1 MQSQEL
7 NYILGKILDAYRDA
21 SDLNFTVGKPM
32 QVERSGELMAIDP
45 NIFPGIL
52 TPFQTE
58 MIALNLMNNDARLL
72 KTLLLHGACDL
83 SYSVPGKGRFRVNVF
98 SKGGSYSVVMRKLE
112 MHIPNV
118 KELNLPEVFLDV
130 AKERNGIVFVT
141 GATGMGKSTT
151 LAAILNEINETKA
164 VHIITLED
172 PVEYQHQQKKATFNQ
187 REMGIDFDTYSNGL
201 KAALRQAPKVIL
213 VGEMRDYETCETA
226 LRAAETGHLVMSTLH
241 STDVTSAINRLLGM
255 FLSTEESQVR
265 IRVSDSLRWVIS
277 QRLVPKIN
285 GGRVAAFEIMRT
297 NMRVRELILKGE
309 TADKTYQNIME
320 AGTAFGMVTFDFYL
334 AKLFQRGIISDE
346 IAISYA
352 SHKGNAGRLIDQVKN
367 ARGEST
373 TYADVGKLEIDFR

>member
-72 KTLLLHGACDL
+72 KTLLMHGACDL

-118 KELNLPEVFLDV
+118 KELNLPDVFLDV

-151 LAAILNEINETKA
+151 LAAILNEINENKA

-187 REMGIDFDTYSNGL
+187 REMGIDFDSYSNGL

-241 STDVTSAINRLLGM
+241 SIDVTSAINRLLGM
-255 FLSTEESQVR
+255 FPSSEEGQVR

-277 QRLVPKIN
+277 QRLVPKIG

-309 TADKTYQNIME
+309 TQDKTYQSIME

-367 ARGEST
+367 ARGENT
-373 TYADVGKLEIDFR
+373 AYADVGKLEIDFR

>member
-118 KELNLPEVFLDV
+118 KELNLPDVFLDV

-164 VHIITLED
+164 VHVITLED
-172 PVEYQHQQKKATFNQ
+172 PVEYQHQQKKGTFNQ

-241 STDVTSAINRLLGM
+241 SIDVSSAINRLLGM
-255 FLSTEESQVR
+255 FPVSEESQVR

-277 QRLVPKIN
+277 QRLVPKIG

-309 TADKTYQNIME
+309 TQDKTYQSIME

>member
-7 NYILGKILDAYRDA
+7 NYILGKILDAYNDA
-21 SDLNFTVGKPM
+21 SDLNFTVGKSM
-32 QVERSGELMAIDP
+32 QVERSGELITIDP

-52 TPFQTE
+52 TPYQTE

-112 MHIPNV
+112 MHIPTV
-118 KELNLPEVFLDV
+118 KDLNLPEVFLDV

-164 VHIITLED
+164 VHVITLED
-172 PVEYQHQQKKATFNQ
+172 PVEYQHLQKKATFNQ
-187 REMGIDFDTYSNGL
+187 REMGIDFDSYSNGL

-241 STDVTSAINRLLGM
+241 SIDVASSINRLLGM
-255 FLSTEESQVR
+255 FPVSEESQVR
-265 IRVSDSLRWVIS
+265 IRVSDTLRWVIS
-277 QRLVPKIN
+277 QRLVPRVG

-309 TADKTYQNIME
+309 TQDKTFQSIME

-334 AKLFQRGIISDE
+334 AKLYQRGLISDE
-346 IAISYA
+346 IAMSYA

-367 ARGEST
+367 ARGET
-373 TYADVGKLEIDFR
+373 THYADMDKLEIDFR